1 MRKIFYLLLVVAL
14 LLSAA
19 SCAFADQPDREFRG
33 DFSPSNNG
41 ERLLALL
48 VSLTDPESIELRID
62 QNPDDAGRV
71 RDLSLLISGASISG
85 FRVERFA
92 IESAF
97 LELNPVSEWRMGDRN
112 SLMAR
117 SSLRTNVELAVL
129 EKDINEALKTYVG
142 GDWSRISLDLKPGRI
157 NAKGHYSSGGLSIFA
172 EVTTRLEIKQ
182 GKQIWLKDTAIK
194 INNDDQTEVIKKE
207 LAKIQPLVDIGQFP
221 LPISLTVLNIDEHRV
236 VFSTRTLPKPVNGIY
251 YRYVKGS

>member
-1 MRKIFYLLLVVAL
+1 MRRIFYLLMVVAL
-14 LLSAA
+14 MLSAA
-19 SCAFADQPDREFRG
+19 SYAFADQPDREFRG

-48 VSLTDPESIELRID
+48 VSLTDPEFIELRMD
-62 QNPDDAGRV
+62 QIPDDAGRV
-71 RDLSLLISGASISG
+71 RDLSLLISGASIGG

-97 LELNPVSEWRMGDRN
+97 LELNPVSEWREGDRN

-129 EKDINEALKTYVG
+129 EKDINEALKTYAG
-142 GDWSRISLDLKPGRI
+142 GDWSRIFLDLKPGRI
-157 NAKGHYSSGGLSIFA
+157 DAKGYYSSGGLGIFA
-172 EVTTRLEIKQ
+172 EVTTGLEIKQ
-182 GKQIWLKDTAIK
+182 GKQIWLKDTSIK

-207 LAKIQPLVDIGQFP
+207 LAKIQPLADIGQFP
-221 LPISLTVLNIDEHRV
+221 LPISLSVLNIDEHSV
-236 VFSTRTLPKPVNGIY
+236 VFSTRTLPKPVNGLY